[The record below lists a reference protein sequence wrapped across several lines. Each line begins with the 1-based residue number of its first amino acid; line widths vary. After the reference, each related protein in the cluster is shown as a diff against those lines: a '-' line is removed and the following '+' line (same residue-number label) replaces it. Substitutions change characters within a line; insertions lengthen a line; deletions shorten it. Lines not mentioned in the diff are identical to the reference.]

1 MQALP
6 HIRRRHPAAAQPPPV
21 ELPPDEGVRCPRCD
35 YNLTALRSERC
46 PECGLR
52 LDWDEIRRTAAREPA
67 IAFERARG
75 LWKLPAFVETAA
87 CVLLTPWSFARQIRQ
102 RVSLPHAA
110 AFFGLCFV
118 PPGIVCLLERETYFL
133 PWILTAL
140 VCVVL
145 EALLLW
151 TLEGLAR
158 TRHGPALRFWLAA
171 GGYTTAVVATEF
183 YLGPPVLFVTDLLG
197 LFGSPGR
204 AELDAL
210 HASFFYA
217 DRPEAIIY
225 GAQIALWLT
234 GLIWLLVSRAR
245 RRGMAPLRCA
255 VLGFFALILLILLYS
270 AAYQYVGWT
279 IVWGLD
285 RLGIMRI

>member
-6 HIRRRHPAAAQPPPV
+6 QIRRKAAAGPPAV
-21 ELPPDEGVRCPRCD
+21 ELPPDEGLRCPRCD

-75 LWKLPAFVETAA
+75 LWKLPAFVETVA
-87 CVLLTPWSFARQIRQ
+87 CVLLTPWSFARQIGR
-102 RVSLPHAA
+102 RVSLAQA
-110 AFFGLCFV
+110 GLFFLLCFV

-151 TLEGLAR
+151 TLEWLAR

-183 YLGPPVLFVTDLLG
+183 YLGPPVLFFTDLLRLLG
-197 LFGSPGR
+197 GAATRLEAFEG
-204 AELDAL
+204 
-210 HASFFYA
+210 SFFYE
-217 DRPEAIIY
+217 DLPEAAIY
-225 GAQIALWLT
+225 GTQIALWLI
-234 GLIWLLVSRAR
+234 GLVWILVSRAR

-255 VLGFFALILLILLYS
+255 VLAFLASILLILLYS
-270 AAYQYVGWT
+270 GAYQYVGWM

-285 RLGIMRI
+285 RLGVMRI